1 MGFLSRASKY
11 IGSLLISL
19 FLLTVT
25 SYLFLNF
32 ESIASKEAREIS
44 QNFQNLGLQS
54 EFSQLKKQLGKEVI
68 ENVKYIQCVGGAFML
83 LAVIGRPFL
92 GFIGRMCAVIV
103 GLMLLIHVFLFD
115 SFTLSKIAESTPMNL
130 IEIAMTISLIG
141 VLLIFGS
148 KGTQEKNNAKVSSK
162 KRKRRAS
169 KE

>member
-115 SFTLSKIAESTPMNL
+115 SF
-130 IEIAMTISLIG
+130 EI
-141 VLLIFGS
+141 F
-148 KGTQEKNNAKVSSK
+148 
-162 KRKRRAS
+162 
-169 KE
+169 